1 MGGFIMY
8 FPGKAALVIGVG
20 SYSANLYVVIIT
32 INCAIYTLYVVFVLF
47 FPHLSVTVY
56 QRHAR
61 THLEARPC
69 V

>member
-8 FPGKAALVIGVG
+8 FPGKAALGMGVG

>member
-1 MGGFIMY
+1 MY
-8 FPGKAALVIGVG
+8 FPGKVALVIGVG
-20 SYSANLYVVIIT
+20 CNSANLYVVILT
-32 INCAIYTLYVVFVLF
+32 LNCAIYTLYVVFVLF

>member
-1 MGGFIMY
+1 MGGFVMY
-8 FPGKAALVIGVG
+8 FPYKAALGMGVG
-20 SYSANLYVVIIT
+20 RNSENLYIVIFT
-32 INCAIYTLYVVFVLF
+32 INCAIYTLYVVFVLL

-61 THLEARPC
+61 THLEACPC

>member
-1 MGGFIMY
+1 MY
-8 FPGKAALVIGVG
+8 FPGKVALVIGVG
-20 SYSANLYVVIIT
+20 CNSVNLYVVIIT

-61 THLEARPC
+61 THLEACPC

>member
-1 MGGFIMY
+1 MGGFVMY
-8 FPGKAALVIGVG
+8 FLGKAALGMGVVRN
-20 SYSANLYVVIIT
+20 SANLYVVILT
-32 INCAIYTLYVVFVLF
+32 LNCAIYTLYVVFVLF

>member
-1 MGGFIMY
+1 MGGFVMY
-8 FPGKAALVIGVG
+8 FPGKVALGMGVG
-20 SYSANLYVVIIT
+20 RNSVNLYVVIIT
-32 INCAIYTLYVVFVLF
+32 INSAIYTLYVVFVLF

>member
-1 MGGFIMY
+1 MY
-8 FPGKAALVIGVG
+8 FPGKAALGIGVG
-20 SYSANLYVVIIT
+20 CNSANLYVVILT

>member
-1 MGGFIMY
+1 MY
-8 FPGKAALVIGVG
+8 FPGKVALVIGVG
-20 SYSANLYVVIIT
+20 CNSVNLYVVIFT